1 MKTRLFIATA
11 MLMMST
17 ASFAQFTNSGSTN
30 IGDYNTI
37 YLQWNPSSIVP
48 KEGSSYSFTGFSA
61 GYNHAFSLSQ
71 SIPLYVETGVGI
83 QYSFWS
89 GDTPF
94 PYKRNNDS
102 RNYEYK
108 INDAKIKMLSAKV
121 PLSIA
126 YKFEI
131 PNSKVSIIPNAG
143 IDFRF
148 NFLAKL
154 NHDKLKES
162 INLFDE
168 DLSYLNEGGYDSDI
182 KLGETWKRFQV
193 GWHVGVNIMFNNQ
206 FMIGGSY
213 GTDFSTIWNY
223 FDCKMRTGSVTL
235 GYCF

>member
-17 ASFAQFTNSGSTN
+17 ASFAQFTNAGSSN

-102 RNYEYK
+102 RNYE
-108 INDAKIKMLSAKV
+108 
-121 PLSIA
+121 PLSLS
-126 YKFEI
+126 YKFDI
-131 PNSKVSIIPNAG
+131 PNSDFSIIPNAG

-148 NFLAKL
+148 NILAKL
-154 NHDKLKES
+154 NHDDFK
-162 INLFDE
+162 NAVDLFDE
-168 DLSYLNEGGYDSDI
+168 DMSNVTENSKGY

-193 GWHVGVNIMFNNQ
+193 GWHVGVNFMYKNTI
-206 FMIGGSY
+206 MIGGSY

>member
-17 ASFAQFTNSGSTN
+17 ASFAQFTNSGSSN

-94 PYKRNNDS
+94 PYKRNND
-102 RNYEYK
+102 RLNNYEGK
-108 INDAKIKMLSAKV
+108 ITDAKIKMLSAKV
-121 PLSIA
+121 PLSFA
-126 YKFEI
+126 YKFDI
-131 PNSKVSIIPNAG
+131 PNSDFSIIPNAG

-148 NFLAKL
+148 NILAKL
-154 NHDKLKES
+154 NHDKFK
-162 INLFDE
+162 NAVDLFDE
-168 DLSYLNEGGYDSDI
+168 DMSNVTEDSKGY

-193 GWHVGVNIMFNNQ
+193 GWHVGVNFMYKNTI
-206 FMIGGSY
+206 MIGGSY